1 MALAIFGIDLK
12 TASQELV
19 LSSAKPPDDTVP
31 KPNFL
36 DDPYY
41 IVLPIDEPFYPTV
54 ENANKVKLMQNNQIV
69 DRSICSGMVTCH
81 ATNLGGTTLRNYY
94 VVRSNY
100 NLVTYFKHFNSEHCI
115 CRSSDPISQSL
126 RYLSVFSTSTDITF
140 SISYPDTKNEAFI
153 RRVEETISI
162 NVSGNLALFNNI
174 EELPDENVNSRQI
187 VKDGR
192 TITLYRVVPSYE
204 LGISIVHYS
213 YQTSTTPGVIEEHLQ
228 YLVDFSTTTP
238 RPGYVIWKSV
248 DRIVDMATKNVTFKS
263 VTFVNDTRLVSY
275 LRTENFSGKN
285 FSGFAIFNEHF
296 LIFKDGSDL
305 RVVISD
311 TVLAVVESSS
321 IKAKR
326 NDVTWSIKDGFSDQ
340 ITRVFSDDVDVNF
353 DTHQITARFD
363 QILGMMIVK
372 YDGQIIALDN
382 IYCFSRIIVNVWPAL
397 DVVDSGTRVKTLDI
411 IKST

>member
-19 LSSAKPPDDTVP
+19 LSSAKPPDDAIP

-54 ENANKVKLMQNNQIV
+54 ENANKVKLMQNDQVV
-69 DRSICSGMVTCH
+69 DRSICSGMVTCY

-126 RYLSVFSTSTDITF
+126 RYTSVTSMSTDITF
-140 SISYPDTKNEAFI
+140 SISYPDTKNEAYV
-153 RRVEETISI
+153 RRVDETITFGI
-162 NVSGNLALFNNI
+162 TGNLFMCNNI
-174 EELPDENVNSRQI
+174 EELPDENVNSRKI

-204 LGISIVHYS
+204 LGISVVHFS
-213 YQTSTTPGVIEEHLQ
+213 YQTSITPGVVEDHLR
-228 YLVDFSTTTP
+228 YLVDFSNITP
-238 RPGYVIWKSV
+238 RPGYAIWKSV
-248 DRIVDMATKNVTFKS
+248 DDVKDMAIRNVTFKS
-263 VTFVNDTRLVSY
+263 VTFVDDTRLVSY
-275 LRTENFSGKN
+275 LRTENFSGQN
-285 FSGFAIFNEHF
+285 FPKFALFNEHC
-296 LIFKDGSDL
+296 LIFKEGNDL
-305 RVVISD
+305 KVVISD
-311 TVLAVVESSS
+311 TVLSVVESSS
-321 IKAKR
+321 IVAKR

-340 ITRVFSDDVDVNF
+340 ITRVFSDDADINF

-382 IYCFSRIIVNVWPAL
+382 VYCFSRVIVNVWPAL
-397 DVVDSGTRVKTLDI
+397 DVIDGGTRVKTLDI
-411 IKST
+411 IKYT